1 MFNKNMNLSKKII
14 GFAGRKRAG
23 KTCLSKHLTEKYN
36 GTIVT
41 VADAL
46 KRLCCDLCGFKD
58 VEELN
63 FYKDNGTSYSF
74 NPNKAQ
80 KWSKIICEQ
89 VFGEYTDE
97 QYSEIVELLNGIY
110 TYNVR
115 ELLQFVGTDIIR
127 KYKPNWHV
135 EKMVEAINNAPTDL
149 VCVDDVRFPNEKN
162 AIEDLGGTVFF
173 VMRPDLNVGVSNHE
187 SEVSLTWPLFEDNRI
202 IFNMFDLPFVLANFD
217 DAYSIDFNL
226 TASNPIFGHAN
237 EQFYNENRMLGY
249 IADHICTDL
258 DATGMN
264 SRDYNF
270 IRNVLLGNVK
280 AHNGCIVLHPTTEN
294 IMKHYYILLYGHT
307 PIKHVYNIVVWNPY
321 IIENLKAWL

>member
-1 MFNKNMNLSKKII
+1 MSKTII

-23 KTCLSKHLTEKYN
+23 KTSLSVYLTRIHE

-41 VADAL
+41 IADAL
-46 KRLCCDLCGFKD
+46 KNLCCDLLGFETI
-58 VEELN
+58 EELN

-74 NPNKAQ
+74 NPDKAP
-80 KWSKIICEQ
+80 KWAKIICEQ

-149 VCVDDVRFPNEKN
+149 VCVDDVRFPNERN

-173 VMRPDLNVGVSNHE
+173 VMRPDLSMDISNHE

-202 IFNMFDLPFVLANFD
+202 IFNMFDLSFVLANFD
-217 DAYSIDFNL
+217 EAYSTDFNL
-226 TASNPIFGHAN
+226 TASNQIFGHTN
-237 EQFYNENRMLGY
+237 EQFCNENRMLGY
-249 IADHICTDL
+249 IGSHKCTDL
-258 DATGMN
+258 DATNMN

-270 IRNVLLGNVK
+270 IRHVLLGNVK
-280 AHNGCIVLHPTTEN
+280 AHNGCIVLHPTTED
-294 IMKHYYILLYGHT
+294 IMKYYYTLLYGRT

-321 IIENLKAWL
+321 IIENLKSWL

>member
-1 MFNKNMNLSKKII
+1 MSKTII

-23 KTCLSKHLTEKYN
+23 KTCLSKYLTEKYN

-46 KRLCCDLCGFKD
+46 KHLCCDLCGFKD

-63 FYKDNGTSYSF
+63 FYKDKCTSWSF
-74 NPNKAQ
+74 NKVKEAPQWA
-80 KWSKIICEQ
+80 KIICEQ

-115 ELLQFVGTDIIR
+115 ELLQFIGTDIIR

-149 VCVDDVRFPNEKN
+149 VCVDDVRFPNERN

-173 VMRPDLNVGVSNHE
+173 IIRPDLSVDVSNHE
-187 SEVSLTWPLFEDNRI
+187 SEISLEWQDFNSKRVIL
-202 IFNMFDLPFVLANFD
+202 NMFDLDYLFTKFD
-217 DAYSIDFNL
+217 EAYQDDFAFCAEPIFQNGDVDFNYI
-226 TASNPIFGHAN
+226 NPNFA
-237 EQFYNENRMLGY
+237 RKS
-249 IADHICTDL
+249 ATTDPEIIE
-258 DATGMN
+258 
-264 SRDYNF
+264 F
-270 IRNVLLGNVK
+270 IKNIVISSVQT
-280 AHNGCIVLHPTTEN
+280 HNGAIILHVHGTPLIRKYNKMIV
-294 IMKHYYILLYGHT
+294 GHDIWVPLRET
-307 PIKHVYNIVVWNPY
+307 HTFNLWNPY

>member
-1 MFNKNMNLSKKII
+1 MNKTII

-23 KTCLSKHLTEKYN
+23 KTSLSVYLTRIHE

-46 KRLCCDLCGFKD
+46 KNLCCDLLGFESI
-58 VEELN
+58 EELN

-74 NPNKAQ
+74 NPDKAP
-80 KWSKIICEQ
+80 KWAKIICEQ

-97 QYSEIVELLNGIY
+97 QYNEIVELLSGIY
-110 TYNVR
+110 TYNIR

-149 VCVDDVRFPNEKN
+149 VCVDDVRFPNERN

-173 VMRPDLNVGVSNHE
+173 VMRPDLSVDISNHE

-202 IFNMFDLPFVLANFD
+202 ILNMFDLSFVLANFD
-217 DAYSIDFNL
+217 DAYETQFCL
-226 TASNPIFGHAN
+226 TGSNPIFAN
-237 EQFYNENRMLGY
+237 TNDEFK
-249 IADHICTDL
+249 
-258 DATGMN
+258 
-264 SRDYNF
+264 
-270 IRNVLLGNVK
+270 RNVNRYFGYTGTNKPYDLNPTKCNVDELNLIK
-280 AHNGCIVLHPTTEN
+280 HVILPNIKKYNGCIVLHPTYEL
-294 IMKHYYILLYGHT
+294 IMNMYSLWIYGHSMVNNMYT
-307 PIKHVYNIVVWNPY
+307 IVVWNPY

>member
-1 MFNKNMNLSKKII
+1 MSKTII

-23 KTCLSKHLTEKYN
+23 KTSLSVYLTRMHE

-46 KRLCCDLCGFKD
+46 KNLCCDLLGFESI
-58 VEELN
+58 EELN

-74 NPNKAQ
+74 NPNKAP
-80 KWSKIICEQ
+80 KWAKIICEQ

-149 VCVDDVRFPNEKN
+149 VCVDDVRFPNEMN
-162 AIEDLGGTVFF
+162 AIESLGGIVFF
-173 VMRPDLNVGVSNHE
+173 VMRPDLSVDISNHE
-187 SEVSLTWPLFEDNRI
+187 SEVSLTWPIFEDNRI
-202 IFNMFDLPFVLANFD
+202 IFNMFDLSFVLANFD
-217 DAYSIDFNL
+217 DAYETQFCL
-226 TASNPIFGHAN
+226 TGSNPIFAN
-237 EQFYNENRMLGY
+237 TNDEFKYRANRYFGY
-249 IADHICTDL
+249 IGAKKPYDL
-258 DATGMN
+258 N
-264 SRDYNF
+264 STNCSVDEFNL
-270 IRNVLLGNVK
+270 IKHVILHNIK
-280 AHNGCIVLHPTTEN
+280 KHNGCIILHPTNEVTMN
-294 IMKHYYILLYGHT
+294 MYSLWIYGHSMNNNMYT
-307 PIKHVYNIVVWNPY
+307 IVVWNPY